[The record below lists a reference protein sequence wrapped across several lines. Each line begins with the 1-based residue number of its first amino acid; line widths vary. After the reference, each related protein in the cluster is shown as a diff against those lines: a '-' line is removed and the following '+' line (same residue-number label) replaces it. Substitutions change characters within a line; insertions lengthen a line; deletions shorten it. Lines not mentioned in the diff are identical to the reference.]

1 MYNYNFNINFLQE
14 KTHEKSCLTDNFAHA
29 ADSGACTSRIGADQ
43 YDTSAVG
50 EVNRAVKGTVVS
62 VRQISIAS
70 NNGAGTL
77 IGGAAGGVAG
87 SMIGGSDTAHILGAI
102 GGAVVGGIAGNAA
115 QEGLS
120 SQSGYEY
127 VIQLDNGSMVT
138 VSQGNDVLLNPG
150 QKCMVLYGKRARVVP
165 YYGN

>member
-1 MYNYNFNINFLQE
+1 MKKAALLMILPML
-14 KTHEKSCLTDNFAHA
+14 LTA
-29 ADSGACTSRIGADQ
+29 GACTSRIGADQ

-87 SMIGGSDTAHILGAI
+87 SMIGGSAI

>member
-1 MYNYNFNINFLQE
+1 MPATTVPE
-14 KTHEKSCLTDNFAHA
+14 RSSA
-29 ADSGACTSRIGADQ
+29 A
-43 YDTSAVG
+43 
-50 EVNRAVKGTVVS
+50 
-62 VRQISIAS
+62 
-70 NNGAGTL
+70 L
-77 IGGAAGGVAG
+77 PGGVAG

>member
-1 MYNYNFNINFLQE
+1 MYNYNFNINFLRR
-14 KTHEKSCLTDNFAHA
+14 KPMKKAALLMILPMLLTA
-29 ADSGACTSRIGADQ
+29 GACTSRIGADQ

-70 NNGAGTL
+70 NNGA
-77 IGGAAGGVAG
+77 
-87 SMIGGSDTAHILGAI
+87 
-102 GGAVVGGIAGNAA
+102 GAVVGGIAGNAA

>member
-1 MYNYNFNINFLQE
+1 MKKAALLMILPML
-14 KTHEKSCLTDNFAHA
+14 LTA
-29 ADSGACTSRIGADQ
+29 GACTSRIGADQ

-77 IGGAAGGVAG
+77 IGGA
-87 SMIGGSDTAHILGAI
+87 
-102 GGAVVGGIAGNAA
+102 AGNAA

>member
-1 MYNYNFNINFLQE
+1 MKKAALLMILPML
-14 KTHEKSCLTDNFAHA
+14 LTA
-29 ADSGACTSRIGADQ
+29 GACTSRIGADQ

-102 GGAVVGGIAGNAA
+102 GGAAGNAA

>member
-1 MYNYNFNINFLQE
+1 MLFR
-14 KTHEKSCLTDNFAHA
+14 S
-29 ADSGACTSRIGADQ
+29 
-43 YDTSAVG
+43 
-50 EVNRAVKGTVVS
+50 
-62 VRQISIAS
+62 
-70 NNGAGTL
+70 
-77 IGGAAGGVAG
+77 
-87 SMIGGSDTAHILGAI
+87 GSDTAHILGAI

>member
-1 MYNYNFNINFLQE
+1 
-14 KTHEKSCLTDNFAHA
+14 
-29 ADSGACTSRIGADQ
+29 
-43 YDTSAVG
+43 
-50 EVNRAVKGTVVS
+50 
-62 VRQISIAS
+62 
-70 NNGAGTL
+70 
-77 IGGAAGGVAG
+77 
-87 SMIGGSDTAHILGAI
+87 MIGGSDTAHILGAI

-150 QKCMVLYGKRARVVP
+150 QKCMVLYGKRPRCSLLRKLNFSKALFSEGFIFKPHQPR
-165 YYGN
+165 

>member
-1 MYNYNFNINFLQE
+1 M
-14 KTHEKSCLTDNFAHA
+14 KKSAILLLLPLALII
-29 ADSGACTSRIGADQ
+29 SACTSNIGANQ
-43 YDTSAVG
+43 YDTDAVG
-50 EVNRAVKGTVVS
+50 DVSRALKGTAVS
-62 VRQISIAS
+62 VRAISVS
-70 NNGAGTL
+70 SDNGAGTL

-120 SQSGYEY
+120 RQSGYEY
-127 VIQLDNGSMVT
+127 VIELDNGSMVT

-150 QKCMVLYGKRARVVP
+150 QRCLVLYGKRARVIP
-165 YYGN
+165 YNGN

>member
-1 MYNYNFNINFLQE
+1 MKKAALLMILPML
-14 KTHEKSCLTDNFAHA
+14 LTA
-29 ADSGACTSRIGADQ
+29 GACTSRIGADQ

-127 VIQLDNGSMVT
+127 VIQLDNG
-138 VSQGNDVLLNPG
+138 
-150 QKCMVLYGKRARVVP
+150 
-165 YYGN
+165 

>member
-1 MYNYNFNINFLQE
+1 MKKAALLMILPML
-14 KTHEKSCLTDNFAHA
+14 LTA
-29 ADSGACTSRIGADQ
+29 GACTSRIGADQ

-102 GGAVVGGIAGNAA
+102 GAVVGGIAGNAA

>member
-1 MYNYNFNINFLQE
+1 MKKAALLMILPML
-14 KTHEKSCLTDNFAHA
+14 LTA
-29 ADSGACTSRIGADQ
+29 GACTSRIGADQ

-102 GGAVVGGIAGNAA
+102 GGAVVGALPAMRRRKGFRLRAA
-115 QEGLS
+115 T
-120 SQSGYEY
+120 
-127 VIQLDNGSMVT
+127 NM
-138 VSQGNDVLLNPG
+138 
-150 QKCMVLYGKRARVVP
+150 
-165 YYGN
+165 

>member
-1 MYNYNFNINFLQE
+1 MKKAALLMILPML
-14 KTHEKSCLTDNFAHA
+14 LTA
-29 ADSGACTSRIGADQ
+29 GACTSRIGADQ

-102 GGAVVGGIAGNAA
+102 GGAVVGGIARQRGAGRTFVSERLRICDSTG
-115 QEGLS
+115 QR
-120 SQSGYEY
+120 QHGYR
-127 VIQLDNGSMVT
+127 LA
-138 VSQGNDVLLNPG
+138 G
-150 QKCMVLYGKRARVVP
+150 Q
-165 YYGN
+165 

>member
-1 MYNYNFNINFLQE
+1 MY
-14 KTHEKSCLTDNFAHA
+14 K
-29 ADSGACTSRIGADQ
+29 
-43 YDTSAVG
+43 
-50 EVNRAVKGTVVS
+50 
-62 VRQISIAS
+62 RQ
-70 NNGAGTL
+70 
-77 IGGAAGGVAG
+77 
-87 SMIGGSDTAHILGAI
+87 GSDTAHILGAI

>member
-1 MYNYNFNINFLQE
+1 MTPVPSA
-14 KTHEKSCLTDNFAHA
+14 KLT
-29 ADSGACTSRIGADQ
+29 
-43 YDTSAVG
+43 
-50 EVNRAVKGTVVS
+50 
-62 VRQISIAS
+62 VRLRERWFRYGRFPLR

-77 IGGAAGGVAG
+77 IGGAAGGRGRLNESAVR
-87 SMIGGSDTAHILGAI
+87 TPRNILGAI

>member
-1 MYNYNFNINFLQE
+1 MKKAALLMILPML
-14 KTHEKSCLTDNFAHA
+14 LTA
-29 ADSGACTSRIGADQ
+29 GACTSRIGADQ
-43 YDTSAVG
+43 YDTS
-50 EVNRAVKGTVVS
+50 
-62 VRQISIAS
+62 
-70 NNGAGTL
+70 
-77 IGGAAGGVAG
+77 
-87 SMIGGSDTAHILGAI
+87 AI

>member
-1 MYNYNFNINFLQE
+1 M
-14 KTHEKSCLTDNFAHA
+14 
-29 ADSGACTSRIGADQ
+29 
-43 YDTSAVG
+43 
-50 EVNRAVKGTVVS
+50 VS

>member
-1 MYNYNFNINFLQE
+1 MKKAALLIILPML
-14 KTHEKSCLTDNFAHA
+14 LTA
-29 ADSGACTSRIGADQ
+29 GACTSRIGADQ

-50 EVNRAVKGTVVS
+50 EVYRAVKGTVVS
-62 VRQISIAS
+62 MRQISIAS
-70 NNGAGTL
+70 YYGAGTL
-77 IGGAAGGVAG
+77 IGGAAGCVAG

-150 QKCMVLYGKRARVVP
+150 QKCMVHYGKRARVVP

>member
-1 MYNYNFNINFLQE
+1 MKKAALLMILPML
-14 KTHEKSCLTDNFAHA
+14 LTA
-29 ADSGACTSRIGADQ
+29 GACTSRIGADQ

-77 IGGAAGGVAG
+77 IGGGAGGVAG

>member
-1 MYNYNFNINFLQE
+1 MYNYNFNINFLRR
-14 KTHEKSCLTDNFAHA
+14 KPMKKAALLMILPMLLTA
-29 ADSGACTSRIGADQ
+29 GACTSRIGADQ

-102 GGAVVGGIAGNAA
+102 AGNAA

>member
-1 MYNYNFNINFLQE
+1 M
-14 KTHEKSCLTDNFAHA
+14 KKSAILLLLPLALII
-29 ADSGACTSRIGADQ
+29 SACTSNIGANQ
-43 YDTSAVG
+43 YDTDAVG
-50 EVNRAVKGTVVS
+50 DVSRALKGTVVS
-62 VRQISIAS
+62 VRAISVS
-70 NNGAGTL
+70 SDNGAGTL

-120 SQSGYEY
+120 RQSGYEY
-127 VIQLDNGSMVT
+127 VIELDNGSMVT

-150 QKCMVLYGKRARVVP
+150 QRCLVLYGKRARVIP
-165 YYGN
+165 YNGN